1 MIEAPE
7 LAIAG
12 RDEEAG
18 NALLDSGV
26 QRARGGLGLLFWFS
40 AGWIVT
46 VVLLAILAPVL
57 PLQNPEMSDF
67 LAVKQAP
74 SSEHWFGTDA
84 IGRDIFSRALWG
96 TRVSVIVGVLAV
108 AVGMSIGTTLG
119 LIAGFRRG
127 RVDSLVMTLSDS
139 LLAFPAL
146 VLLLSLTLFLGKSVG
161 AIAIGIGVIT
171 TPTFI
176 RLARAKTM
184 QLANREYVLA
194 ARAMGARTRRVLA
207 CEILPNVIVAIF
219 AFALIVGAVAI
230 SAEGAL
236 SFLGLSVPEIT
247 PTWGNMIAAGQ
258 QDLIDAPHMVFVPAG
273 FLFATTLALNFVS
286 DRLRQ
291 TFDRREQ
298 RT

>member
-1 MIEAPE
+1 
-7 LAIAG
+7 
-12 RDEEAG
+12 
-18 NALLDSGV
+18 
-26 QRARGGLGLLFWFS
+26 
-40 AGWIVT
+40 
-46 VVLLAILAPVL
+46 
-57 PLQNPEMSDF
+57 
-67 LAVKQAP
+67 
-74 SSEHWFGTDA
+74 
-84 IGRDIFSRALWG
+84 
-96 TRVSVIVGVLAV
+96 VLAV